1 LTPSPTSDLPSLN
14 ATDSENAL
22 LPSADITATTILGGT
37 LPTLDTL
44 GQTLATSLASAIH
57 TQNPGEGRML
67 VLGLG
72 LDRKMERI
80 GGEDFAGLVGCA
92 LDVL

>member
-1 LTPSPTSDLPSLN
+1 M
-14 ATDSENAL
+14 
-22 LPSADITATTILGGT
+22 TATTILGGT
-37 LPTLDTL
+37 LPFLDTL

-57 TQNPGEGRML
+57 AQNPLEGRML

-72 LDRKMERI
+72 LDKKMERV
-80 GGEDFAGLVGCA
+80 GGEGFAALVGVA